1 MFSLRAL
8 LNVLST
14 NTPRMHSICRGRQKY
29 PDFQRACCGSC
40 VGPQKKKIKLLKEK
54 RAYIVVIASTEQ
66 KKDIHTKTWTTY

>member
-1 MFSLRAL
+1 MFSLKAL

-14 NTPRMHSICRGRQKY
+14 NTPRMHSVCRGRKKY

-40 VGPQKKKIKLLKEK
+40 VGPQKEIKLLKEK
-54 RAYIVVIASTEQ
+54 RTYKVVIASIEQ